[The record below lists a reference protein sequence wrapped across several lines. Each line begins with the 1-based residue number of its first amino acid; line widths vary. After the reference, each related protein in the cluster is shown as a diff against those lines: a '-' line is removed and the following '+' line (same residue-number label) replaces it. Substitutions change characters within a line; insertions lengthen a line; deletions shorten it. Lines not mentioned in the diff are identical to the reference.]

1 MKKIKFLAL
10 ALGLIIALPFILFA
24 EEQEVEIELI
34 EVVGAGIIPG
44 DNPLDDSGH
53 AGTSPTRPNDFRATI
68 AGRYLAVTSDNANAT
83 QVIVRNASGNVVL
96 NRQFVGFTAEQLSA
110 SGAHSIEIHNGGLTL
125 VGNFQAH

>member
-1 MKKIKFLAL
+1 MKKIFNLAL
-10 ALGLIIALPFILFA
+10 ALGLILSMPMFLTAD
-24 EEQEVEIELI
+24 EQEVEIQLV
-34 EVVGAGIIPG
+34 EVMGVLPG
-44 DNPLDDSGH
+44 DDPLGNPSQE
-53 AGTSPTRPNDFRATI
+53 GTNPTQPTDFRATI

-125 VGNFQAH
+125 VGNFQAQ

>member
-1 MKKIKFLAL
+1 MKKFKFLAL
-10 ALGLIIALPFILFA
+10 ALGLILAMPMFLTA
-24 EEQEVEIELI
+24 DEEEVEIQLV
-34 EVVGAGIIPG
+34 EVMGTLPGDDPFDGSGTIG
-44 DNPLDDSGH
+44 DNP
-53 AGTSPTRPNDFRATI
+53 TTPTQFRATI

-125 VGNFQAH
+125 VGNFQAQ

>member
-1 MKKIKFLAL
+1 MKAFLKFFTL
-10 ALGLIIALPFILFA
+10 ALGLIMIVPIFVTAD
-24 EEQEVEIELI
+24 ESEVEIQLV
-34 EVVGAGIIPG
+34 EVMGSLPG
-44 DNPLDDSGH
+44 DDPLDNPIHSG
-53 AGTSPTRPNDFRATI
+53 GDPTHPNQFRATI

-125 VGNFQAH
+125 VGNFQAQ

>member
-10 ALGLIIALPFILFA
+10 ALGLILAMPMFLTA
-24 EEQEVEIELI
+24 DEEEVEIQLV
-34 EVVGAGIIPG
+34 EVMGTLPG
-44 DNPLDDSGH
+44 DDPFDGNDGIGSN
-53 AGTSPTRPNDFRATI
+53 PTRPTDFRATI

-96 NRQFVGFTAEQLSA
+96 NRQFVGFTAEQLGA

-125 VGNFQAH
+125 VGNFQAQ

>member
-1 MKKIKFLAL
+1 MKKIFNLAL
-10 ALGLIIALPFILFA
+10 ALGLILSMPMFLTAD
-24 EEQEVEIELI
+24 EQEVEIQLV
-34 EVVGAGIIPG
+34 EVMGVLPG
-44 DNPLDDSGH
+44 DDPFDNPIHSEPD
-53 AGTSPTRPNDFRATI
+53 PTI

-125 VGNFQAH
+125 VGNFQAQ

>member
-1 MKKIKFLAL
+1 MKMTKFLVL
-10 ALGLIIALPFILFA
+10 ALGLILSMPMFLTAN
-24 EEQEVEIELI
+24 EEEVEIQLV
-34 EVVGAGIIPG
+34 EVMGTLPG
-44 DNPLDDSGH
+44 DDPFDGPGEI
-53 AGTSPTRPNDFRATI
+53 GTPPPQPTDFRATI

-96 NRQFVGFTAEQLSA
+96 NRQFVGFTAEQLGA

>member
-1 MKKIKFLAL
+1 MKAFFKFFTL
-10 ALGLIIALPFILFA
+10 ALGLIMIVPIFVTAD
-24 EEQEVEIELI
+24 ESEVEIQLV
-34 EVVGAGIIPG
+34 EVMGTLPG
-44 DNPLDDSGH
+44 DDPWDNPIHSG
-53 AGTSPTRPNDFRATI
+53 GDPTDPSQFRATI

>member
-1 MKKIKFLAL
+1 MTKKLLIY
-10 ALGLIIALPFILFA
+10 ALGLFLAMPMFLTA
-24 EEQEVEIELI
+24 DEQEVEIQLV
-34 EVVGAGIIPG
+34 EVMGTLPG
-44 DNPLDDSGH
+44 DNPLDGPGELPDTPPH
-53 AGTSPTRPNDFRATI
+53 PNQFRATI

-125 VGNFQAH
+125 VGNFQAQ